1 MEQMPVCKPWDHAID
16 LKPGFQ
22 PKKGKIYLLSP
33 DEQKE
38 VQDFLSA
45 QLEKGYIRPSKSLQT
60 SLVFFIAKKDGKK
73 RMVQDYCHINDW
85 MVKNNY
91 PLPLISELVDK
102 AGSVKVF
109 TKLDL
114 RWGYNNVRIK
124 EGNEWKAAFSTFE
137 GSYEPLV
144 MFFGLT
150 NLLATFQT
158 MMNEIF
164 KDMIDEGMVIIYIDD
179 ILIYTKTEAAHDE
192 ITREV
197 LQQLQENN
205 LYVKPEKCFWKV
217 REVEFLGVILGPD
230 GIKMDPTKL
239 DTVKHWPMLIN
250 MKDMQ

>member
-1 MEQMPVCKPWDHAID
+1 
-16 LKPGFQ
+16 
-22 PKKGKIYLLSP
+22 
-33 DEQKE
+33 
-38 VQDFLSA
+38 
-45 QLEKGYIRPSKSLQT
+45 
-60 SLVFFIAKKDGKK
+60 
-73 RMVQDYCHINDW
+73 MVQDYHHINDW
-85 MVKNNY
+85 MVENNY
-91 PLPLISELVDK
+91 PLLLISEPVDK

-124 EGNEWKAAFSTFE
+124 EGNKWKAAFSMFK
-137 GSYEPLV
+137 GSYKPLV

-150 NLLATFQT
+150 NSLATFQT

-179 ILIYTKTEAAHDE
+179 ILIYTKTEAAHNK

-197 LQQLQENN
+197 LRWLWENN

-239 DTVKHWPMLIN
+239 DAVKHWPIPLN
-250 MKDMQ
+250 MKDVQWFIGFANYY